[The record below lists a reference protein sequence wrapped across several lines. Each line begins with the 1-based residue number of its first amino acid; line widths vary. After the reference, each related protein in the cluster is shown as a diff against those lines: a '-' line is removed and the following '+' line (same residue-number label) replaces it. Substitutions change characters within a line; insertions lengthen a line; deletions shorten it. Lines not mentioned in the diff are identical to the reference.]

1 MILMLLWYDRHLGG
15 FSMDTFRRLT
25 LATVQ
30 VFAAAVLVLFPK
42 SMEAAEAF
50 NLTILHT
57 SDLHGQVLPFDD
69 ARDRGAPGSLSR
81 VSAAVTAIRQSTD
94 HPVLLVDS
102 GDTLQ
107 GTPLEELIHVRR
119 NEASPTIKAM
129 NLIGYSAMAV
139 GNHEFNF
146 GLGPLRRAEAEAD
159 FPFLAANAIDVGTG
173 LPAFKPFVIKE
184 MGQLKVGLLGLVTPN
199 IPGWEEPA
207 HYEGLAFQPMD
218 EAARHWVS
226 ILREDEGCDL
236 VIVLAHTGFE
246 VDLETG
252 ETDGTGYENYGD
264 RLAQVPGIDLLLTG
278 HAHQNLPP
286 RLLHDAIVSQPSSR
300 ARVMTRIDL
309 EMARDEH
316 GNWYIAQWEGDNI
329 DLGDSE
335 IDQEFVEI
343 FDVQHQQVVK
353 ALARA
358 LTVVDAP
365 VSVRGCRLRDCAAQ
379 DLIHQVQLQV
389 SGADLSL
396 ASLLTGSTP
405 DLAPGPVTRRWVRSF
420 YIYPNTLRSV
430 KLGGAQ
436 VKDVLEYGARYYDGI
451 ECPPSGPCTV
461 IVDPDVRHYNI
472 DTMQGLSY
480 RIDPTRPEGDR
491 VQDIRRNGRP
501 LDLQA
506 SFTLVCN
513 NYRAAGGGGFPHLAE
528 AEVIWRSSEEVASM
542 IDDHLSGLEIWSPE
556 ADGNWMIAP
565 EIIEPELSDSGG

>member
-1 MILMLLWYDRHLGG
+1 M
-15 FSMDTFRRLT
+15 SVFRRLILVT
-25 LATVQ
+25 SYFLALPGLCLMPGSV
-30 VFAAAVLVLFPK
+30 AAT
-42 SMEAAEAF
+42 ETIR
-50 NLTILHT
+50 LTILHT

-81 VSAAVTAIRQSTD
+81 VSAAVSAIRKSAD
-94 HPVLLVDS
+94 WKILLVDS

-107 GTPLEELIHVRR
+107 GTPLEEMVHVRR
-119 NEASPTIKAM
+119 KEPSPTIEAM
-129 NLIGYSAMAV
+129 NRIGYAAMAV

-146 GLGPLRRAEAEAD
+146 GLGPLRRAEAQAD
-159 FPFLAANAIDVGTG
+159 FPFLAANVVDIETG
-173 LPAFKPFVIKE
+173 LPAFQPFKVQE
-184 MGQLKVGLLGLVTPN
+184 MGQLRVGLLGLVTPN
-199 IPGWEEPA
+199 IPGWEEPV

-226 ILREDEGCDL
+226 LLREQERCDL

-246 VDLETG
+246 IDVETG
-252 ETDGTGYENYGD
+252 EVDHTAYENFGD
-264 RLAQVPGIDLLLTG
+264 RLARVAGIDMLLTG

-286 RLLHDAIVSQPSSR
+286 RLLYGAIVSQPSSR
-300 ARVMTRIDL
+300 GRVMTRIDL
-309 EMARDEH
+309 KMAHDEH
-316 GNWYIAQWEGDNI
+316 GKWHIAQWEGENI
-329 DLGDSE
+329 DLGESE
-335 IDQEFVEI
+335 VDREFSEKFESPHQRV
-343 FDVQHQQVVK
+343 VQ

-358 LTVVDAP
+358 LTVVDVP

-379 DLIHQVQLQV
+379 DLIHQVQLKA
-389 SGADLSL
+389 SRADLSL
-396 ASLLTGSTP
+396 ASLLTGGTP
-405 DLAPGPVTRRWVRSF
+405 DLDPGPVTSRWVRSF
-420 YIYPNTLRSV
+420 YTYPNTLRS
-430 KLGGAQ
+430 LRLTGAQ

-513 NYRAAGGGGFPHLAE
+513 NYRAAGGGGFPHLAG
-528 AEVIWRSSEEVASM
+528 AEVVWRSSEEVASM
-542 IDDHLSGLEIWSPE
+542 IDDYLAGLEIWSPE

>member
-1 MILMLLWYDRHLGG
+1 MGFLQRLIL
-15 FSMDTFRRLT
+15 LT
-25 LATVQ
+25 TLIC
-30 VFAAAVLVLFPK
+30 AAAVLWILPR
-42 SMEAAEAF
+42 SAHAADTLE
-50 NLTILHT
+50 LTILHT

-69 ARDRGAPGSLSR
+69 ARDSGAPGSLAR

-107 GTPLEELIHVRR
+107 GTPLEELIHIRR
-119 NEASPTIKAM
+119 HEPSPTIEAM
-129 NLIGYSAMAV
+129 NRIGYAAMAV

-146 GLGPLRRAEAEAD
+146 GLEPLRRAETEAD

-173 LPAFKPFVIKE
+173 LPAVQPFVVKQL
-184 MGQLKVGLLGLVTPN
+184 GQLRVGLLGLVTPN

-218 EAARHWVS
+218 EAARHWVPL
-226 ILREDEGCDL
+226 LRDKERCDL

-246 VDLETG
+246 IDPKTG

-264 RLAQVPGIDLLLTG
+264 RLAQVAGIDLLLTG

-286 RLLHDAIVSQPSSR
+286 RLLHGTIVSQPSSR
-300 ARVMTRIDL
+300 GRMMTRVDL
-309 EMARDEH
+309 KVARDEH
-316 GNWYIAQWEGDNI
+316 GAWHIAQWEGDNI

-335 IDQEFVEI
+335 VDQGLVKKFEA
-343 FDVQHQQVVK
+343 QHQRVVK

-365 VSVRGCRLRDCAAQ
+365 VSVQGCRLRDCAAQ
-379 DLIHQVQLQV
+379 DLIHQVQLQA

-396 ASLLTGSTP
+396 VSLLTGSTP
-405 DLAPGPVTRRWVRSF
+405 DLAPGPVTSRWVRSL
-420 YIYPNTLRSV
+420 YVYPNTLRSV

-436 VKDVLEYGARYYDGI
+436 VKDVLEYVARYYDGI
-451 ECPPSGPCTV
+451 ECPPTGPCV
-461 IVDPDVRHYNI
+461 VVVDPDVRHYNV

-491 VQDIRRNGRP
+491 VQNLRRNGRS
-501 LDLQA
+501 LDLHA
-506 SFTLVCN
+506 NFTVVCN

-542 IDDHLSGLEIWSPE
+542 IDDHLASQETWSPE

-565 EIIEPELSDSGG
+565 EIIEKKRPNHNEE